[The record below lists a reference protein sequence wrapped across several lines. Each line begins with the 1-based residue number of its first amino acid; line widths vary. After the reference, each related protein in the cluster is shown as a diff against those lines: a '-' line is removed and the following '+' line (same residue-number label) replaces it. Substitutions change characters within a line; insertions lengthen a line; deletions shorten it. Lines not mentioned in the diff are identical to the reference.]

1 MKKKKYIE
9 TTVFSIL
16 NSRSKKTAVI
26 LLTLVLF
33 GISIMLIPTMFVKGK
48 LLPKPTAD
56 SFSIYVD
63 LPEGKSVYETKE
75 VSNCIV
81 DQLKDQE
88 IITDMSVFLGESGPV
103 DFSAMLK
110 GRVFASG
117 ENMATITVNLKKEE
131 LRDED
136 SILAVNRLRPVIQNT
151 CSINGANIKMIEEP
165 AGPPVLASLVLE
177 ITSNSRQDYME
188 NVAEKIVDIFKQT
201 ETLVDIDTDSDS
213 SYTQHGITLN
223 YNKIAKSGLAL
234 PQVKKIL
241 YLAFEGMNI
250 AYVDEANSNNQIPI
264 HLVLSHKTKKL
275 KDANS
280 STLENKLSAVQLMNV
295 QGILIPLSE
304 LITITERTNE
314 HKIMSK
320 NLMPIVSVIAEADM
334 ESAIYPLLDARKSIM
349 KVFSDDYTVDEVGIL
364 DLKLSHKKNGDTFYL
379 HWDGEQKLTYETFR
393 DLGLALGVAIML
405 IYFLMVIYYQSFSLA
420 GSIVV
425 ASFIS
430 VSGVIYASFIINIFS
445 ENTFFLTGP
454 SLIGFIA
461 LIGINSRNSLL
472 IIDFAKQLIEDK
484 NFSVERAIAISVQ
497 TRAKPILLTVLA
509 IVFASLLLATDPVFS
524 GLGVALIGG
533 TLIAYVVSLYV
544 VPVIINGALL
554 RQYPKI
560 DLVASGENR

>member
-1 MKKKKYIE
+1 MHKTKYIE
-9 TTVFSIL
+9 TSVFNIL
-16 NSRSKKTAVI
+16 NSRSKKTTVI
-26 LLTLVLF
+26 LLTLVIF
-33 GISIMLIPTMFVKGK
+33 GISIMLIPTMAVKGK

-56 SFSIYVD
+56 NFSIYVD
-63 LPEGKSVYETKE
+63 LPQGKSVYETKE
-75 VSNCIV
+75 VTDCIV
-81 DQLKDQE
+81 DKLKDQE
-88 IITDMSVFLGESGPV
+88 IITDMSIFLGESGPI

-110 GRVFASG
+110 GRVFESG

-136 SILAVNRLRPVIQNT
+136 SILAVNRLRPVIQNS

-177 ITSNSRQDYME
+177 VTSNNGQSKIE
-188 NVAEKIVDIFKQT
+188 NVAKKIVEIFKQT
-201 ETLVDIDTDSDS
+201 ETLVDIDTDSDA
-213 SYTQHGITLN
+213 SYTQYGITLN
-223 YNKIAKSGLAL
+223 YNKMAKSSLTSE
-234 PQVKKIL
+234 QVKKIL

-264 HLVLSHKTKKL
+264 HLVLSDETKKF
-275 KDANS
+275 KDAN
-280 STLENKLSAVQLMNV
+280 TGILENKLSALQLMNA
-295 QGILIPLSE
+295 QGKLIPLGE
-304 LITITERTNE
+304 LVTIAKRVNE

-334 ESAIYPLLDARKSIM
+334 ESAIYPLLDSRKSIM
-349 KVFSDDYTVDEVGIL
+349 KVFSDEYVVDEVGLL
-364 DLKLSHKKNGDTFYL
+364 DLKLSHKENGDIFYL

-393 DLGLALGVAIML
+393 DLGLSLGVAIML
-405 IYFLMVIYYQSFSLA
+405 IYFLMVIYYQNFSLA
-420 GSIVV
+420 GSIVI

-472 IIDFAKQLIEDK
+472 IIDFAKQLIEEK
-484 NFSVERAIAISVQ
+484 QFSVERAISVSVQ
-497 TRAKPILLTVLA
+497 ARSKPILLTVLA

-544 VPVIINGALL
+544 VPVMIQRALL
-554 RQYPKI
+554 WQYPKKDEI
-560 DLVASGENR
+560 RSGDNE

>member
-1 MKKKKYIE
+1 MHKKKYIE
-9 TTVFSIL
+9 TSVSNIL
-16 NSRSKKTAVI
+16 NSRSKKRSVI
-26 LLTLVLF
+26 LLTLVIF
-33 GISIMLIPTMFVKGK
+33 VISIMLIPTMAVKGK

-56 SFSIYVD
+56 NFSIYVD

-75 VSNCIV
+75 VTNCIV
-81 DQLKDQE
+81 NKLKDQE
-88 IITDMSVFLGESGPV
+88 IITDMSIFLGESGPV

-110 GRVFASG
+110 GRVFASD
-117 ENMATITVNLKKEE
+117 ENIATITVNLKKEE

-136 SILAVNRLRPVIQNT
+136 SILAVNRLRPVIQNA

-177 ITSNSRQDYME
+177 ITSNSGQGKIED
-188 NVAEKIVDIFKQT
+188 VAKKIVEIFKQT
-201 ETLVDIDTDSDS
+201 ETLVDIDTDSDTD
-213 SYTQHGITLN
+213 YTQYGITLD
-223 YNKIAKSGLAL
+223 YSKIAKSNLTSQ
-234 PQVKKIL
+234 QVKKIL

-250 AYVDEANSNNQIPI
+250 AYIDEANSNNQIPI
-264 HLVLSHKTKKL
+264 HLVLSHETKKF
-275 KDANS
+275 KDANIS
-280 STLENKLSAVQLMNV
+280 ILENKLSVVQLMNA
-295 QGILIPLSE
+295 QGILIPLGE
-304 LITITERTNE
+304 LVTIAKRVNE

-349 KVFSDDYTVDEVGIL
+349 KVFSDEYVVDEVGLL
-364 DLKLSHKKNGDTFYL
+364 DLKLSQKENGDTFSL

-393 DLGLALGVAIML
+393 DLGLALGVAILL

-472 IIDFAKQLIEDK
+472 IIDFAKQLIEEK
-484 NFSVERAIAISVQ
+484 QFSVDRAIATSVQ

-544 VPVIINGALL
+544 VPVMIHKALL
-554 RQYPKI
+554 SQYPKI
-560 DLVASGENR
+560 DNIKSGDNQ

>member
-9 TTVFSIL
+9 TTVLSIL

-26 LLTLVLF
+26 LLTLVIF

-56 SFSIYVD
+56 RFSIYVD

-75 VSNCIV
+75 VTSCIV

-88 IITDMSVFLGESGPV
+88 IVTDMTVFLGESGPV

-117 ENMATITVNLKKEE
+117 ENMATITVNLKKEA

-177 ITSNSRQDYME
+177 ITSTSRQDSME
-188 NVAEKIVDIFKQT
+188 NVAEKIVDIFNQT

-213 SYTQHGITLN
+213 TYTQHGITLN

-250 AYVDEANSNNQIPI
+250 AYVDKANSNNQIPI
-264 HLVLSHKTKKL
+264 HLVLSHETKKL

-280 STLENKLSAVQLMNV
+280 STLKNKLSAVQLMNA
-295 QGILIPLSE
+295 QGILMPLSE
-304 LITITERTNE
+304 LITITERMNE

-320 NLMPIVSVIAEADM
+320 TLMPIVSAIAEADM
-334 ESAIYPLLDARKSIM
+334 ESAIYPLLDA
-349 KVFSDDYTVDEVGIL
+349 
-364 DLKLSHKKNGDTFYL
+364 
-379 HWDGEQKLTYETFR
+379 
-393 DLGLALGVAIML
+393 
-405 IYFLMVIYYQSFSLA
+405 
-420 GSIVV
+420 
-425 ASFIS
+425 
-430 VSGVIYASFIINIFS
+430 
-445 ENTFFLTGP
+445 
-454 SLIGFIA
+454 
-461 LIGINSRNSLL
+461 
-472 IIDFAKQLIEDK
+472 
-484 NFSVERAIAISVQ
+484 
-497 TRAKPILLTVLA
+497 
-509 IVFASLLLATDPVFS
+509 
-524 GLGVALIGG
+524 
-533 TLIAYVVSLYV
+533 
-544 VPVIINGALL
+544 
-554 RQYPKI
+554 
-560 DLVASGENR
+560 